1 MNGNFLADRVRRIK
15 PSPSVGAKARVVELA
30 SQGRDIVD
38 FTVGEPDF
46 DTPAHIVAAAH
57 QAALRGETRYTAA
70 TGTPQLRRAIC
81 DKLQRENG
89 VAYTPAEILV
99 GAGAKHV
106 IYCALAAT
114 VQRGDEVIVPAPY
127 WVSYPDMV
135 QLNGGTPIVIAC
147 PASAGFKLTPDAL
160 ERHITPRTKWVIL
173 NSPNNPSGA
182 IYSAAELSALC
193 AVLLRHPHVWLM
205 TDEIYEHFNYDQAP
219 IASAVALEPA
229 LRERT
234 LIVNGVSKAYAMTGW
249 RIGYGAGP
257 AELITALGTLLTQ
270 SAGSMCA
277 VSQAAAIEALSGD
290 QACVR
295 EAVAAYAQRRDR
307 VVAGL
312 NRVPGL
318 HCDVPQGAFYAFPS
332 CAGLIGKTTPG
343 GAVLA
348 NDRDVASYFLE
359 AASVAVIDGA
369 AYGLSPYLRISFATT
384 LAQLDLGCQR
394 MAEAA
399 ARLR

>member
-1 MNGNFLADRVRRIK
+1 MNLDFLAARVKRIK

-30 SQGRDIVD
+30 SQGRDIID

-89 VAYTPAEILV
+89 VVYGPGEILV

-114 VQRGDEVIVPAPY
+114 VQHGDEVIVPAPY

-135 QLNGGTPIVIAC
+135 QLNGGTPVIVPC
-147 PASAGFKLTPDAL
+147 PAETGFKLTPAEL
-160 ERHITPRTKWVIL
+160 ERHITPRTKWLIL

-182 IYSAAELSALC
+182 IYSAVELAALC
-193 AVLLRHPHVWLM
+193 NVLLRHPHVWLM
-205 TDEIYEHFNYDQAP
+205 TDEIYEHFNYDRTP
-219 IASAVALEPA
+219 VASAVALEPA

-257 AELITALGTLLTQ
+257 AELISVLGTLLTQ

-290 QACVR
+290 QTCVR
-295 EAVAAYAQRRDR
+295 QAAADYAERRDR
-307 VVAGL
+307 IVAGL
-312 NRVPGL
+312 NGVPGL
-318 HCDVPQGAFYAFPS
+318 QCDVPQGAFYAFPN
-332 CAGLIGKTTPG
+332 CAGLIGRQTPE

-348 NDRDVASYFLE
+348 NDQDVAAYFLE

-369 AYGLSPYLRISFATT
+369 AYGLSPYLRISFATS

-394 MAEAA
+394 MTEAA
-399 ARLR
+399 ERLR